1 MPFRTLTASEI
12 PLVKSW
18 CMASRMSS
26 VARLDDVWSEVG
38 TQGYLHVDPAGVA
51 QGALFFS
58 RSTAIGCGTLV
69 GFVVAPQAR
78 RHVALQLEL
87 EALDLAFFEKGHHQL
102 HQDVLADDVLS
113 IHRGRSLGFTVEGQ
127 FRDCGADG
135 CADLKVTRMGILRKE
150 WKSKRDEV
158 ESRLELLRSPSV
170 SSQAYTIQI
179 LSDAGS
185 WIASYVD
192 QLVETWEAAGHTVR
206 IAHQVQ
212 SATPADFCFCLSFS
226 KLVPADVRRQFK
238 HTLVVHES
246 DLPEGRGWAPMTWQI
261 LSGADCIPVTLLE
274 AVEAVDAG
282 PIYLQ
287 EKIEL
292 TGAELNPEWRRL
304 QGEATLRLC
313 LKWVEAYPGVL
324 AGARAQ
330 VGAGSA
336 YPRRRPEDSRLD
348 PAKTLAEQFN
358 LLRVVDNERY
368 PAFIEWRNRR
378 YTVRIDPSK

>member
-18 CMASRMSS
+18 C
-26 VARLDDVWSEVG
+26 VANRVPSDACLDDVWSDTSV
-38 TQGYLHVDPAGVA
+38 QRYLYVDSAGIT

-58 RSTAIGCGTLV
+58 RSTGVGRSPLV
-69 GFVVAPQAR
+69 GFVAVPQVK

-87 EALDLAFFEKGHHQL
+87 EALDLAFFEKGFQQL
-102 HQDVLADDVLS
+102 HRDVLS
-113 IHRGRSLGFTVEGQ
+113 DDAMSIHRSRSLGFAVEGQ
-127 FRDCGADG
+127 FRQPDIDG
-135 CADLKVTRMGILRKE
+135 GSHLNITRMGVLRKE
-150 WKSKRDEV
+150 WESKRDEV
-158 ESRLELLRSPSV
+158 ESRLKMLRTQPVNSRT
-170 SSQAYTIQI
+170 YTLQI

-185 WIASYVD
+185 WVASYVD
-192 QLVETWEAAGHTVR
+192 QLAEIWEAAGHTVR
-206 IAHQVQ
+206 ISHQVQ

-226 KLVPADVRRQFK
+226 KLVPGDIRRQYK

-261 LSGADCIPVTLLE
+261 LAGADHILVTLLE

-292 TGAELNPEWRRL
+292 TGAELNPEWRSL

-313 LKWVEAYPGVL
+313 LKWVEAYPEIL
-324 AGARAQ
+324 AGARVQ
-330 VGAGSA
+330 VGTGST
-336 YPRRRPEDSRLD
+336 YPRRRPEDSKLD

-378 YTVRIDPSK
+378 YIVRIDPS